1 MKTYFDG
8 LFRSK
13 KGENIV
19 EKKKHGGHAN
29 PDNHG
34 EPEVAAAVEEQG
46 ENSAPSGDER
56 IRQLEEALAA
66 KEAEALANWDKF
78 VRERADLENYRK
90 RVQREKEELLKY
102 GNESLI
108 LEILPVI
115 DNMERA
121 LAHAAEEPHEAVIEG
136 IRLTHATLLSTL
148 KKFGVTPIET
158 TQGMPFDPAVHQ
170 AMGQVECG
178 EQDANTIVEV
188 YQKGYLLN
196 ERLLRPAMVSVA
208 CAPK

>member
-1 MKTYFDG
+1 
-8 LFRSK
+8 
-13 KGENIV
+13 V
-19 EKKKHGGHAN
+19 EKKRHGDHKGAEEHTEQ
-29 PDNHG
+29 
-34 EPEVAAAVEEQG
+34 EPIAENRAETG
-46 ENSAPSGDER
+46 ENPAAPGDER
-56 IRQLEEALAA
+56 ATDLEKALAA
-66 KEAEALANWDKF
+66 KEAEAAANWDRY

-90 RVQREKEELLKY
+90 RVQKEKEELLKY

-115 DNMERA
+115 DSMERA
-121 LAHAAEEPHEAVIEG
+121 LAHACEESQAAVIEG
-136 IRLTHATLLSTL
+136 VRLTHAMLLGTL

-158 TQGMPFDPAVHQ
+158 DRGTPFDPAFHQ

-178 EQDANTIVEV
+178 EQEANTIVEV

-208 CAPK
+208 SAPK